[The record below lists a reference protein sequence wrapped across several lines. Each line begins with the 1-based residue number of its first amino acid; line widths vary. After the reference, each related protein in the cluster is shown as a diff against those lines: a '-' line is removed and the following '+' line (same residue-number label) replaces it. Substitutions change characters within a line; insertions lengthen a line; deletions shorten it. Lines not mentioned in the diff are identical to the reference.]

1 MQRVSLQLVETLQAR
16 PDVEIVTI
24 GQETSWKNIVSKTT
38 LFLFDLFVELPITV
52 EKLKP
57 DVVLFSSM
65 VTASLA
71 PFIRSRMD
79 VPLVTINHGHD
90 VTLSFPPYQWS
101 LKRVFKSLDGVI
113 SVSSA
118 TRQACIDRGMDPDKG
133 IALPNGFLIDGQY
146 LGLSREE
153 SLAKLS
159 EIVKKDLTGKQLL
172 LTTGRLVL
180 RKGHDW
186 FINEVLPKV
195 NSDVEYLILGDG
207 PEMQTIITS
216 VLSSPKREQIH
227 VLGRQTDEILH
238 AAYTASDIFIMPNIR
253 VAGDMEG
260 FGIVMLEANIA
271 GTPVV
276 ASDLEGIKDVVENGM
291 NGYRIEVG
299 DSSKFAQTID
309 RVLTEELQTLSDS
322 ARKYVQNQ
330 FTWDQVM
337 QRYLQYL
344 QVVLTRY
351 RRAESTDL

>member
-1 MQRVSLQLVETLQAR
+1 MQRVSLQLVQTLQAR
-16 PDVEIVTI
+16 SDVEIITI
-24 GQETSWKNIVSKTT
+24 GQETSWKNIEYKTT
-38 LFLFDLFVELPITV
+38 LFLIDLFVNLPVTIQ
-52 EKLKP
+52 KLKP
-57 DVVLFSSM
+57 DVILFSSM

-71 PFIRSRMD
+71 PFIRSRVDIPM
-79 VPLVTINHGHD
+79 VTINHGHD
-90 VTLSFPPYQWS
+90 VTLSFPPYQWL

-118 TRQACIDRGMDPDKG
+118 TRQACIDRGMDSDKG

-153 SLAKLS
+153 SVKKLS
-159 EIVKKDLTGKQLL
+159 SIAKKDFTGKRLL

-195 NSDVEYLILGDG
+195 SSDVEYLILGDG
-207 PEMQTIITS
+207 PEMKTIINS
-216 VLSSPKREQIH
+216 VLTSTKSDHIH

-238 AAYTASDIFIMPNIR
+238 AAYTAADIFIMPNIR

-291 NGYRIEVG
+291 NGYRIEVNN
-299 DSSKFAQTID
+299 SNLFACTID
-309 RVLTEELQTLSDS
+309 RVLNDELQTLSDS

-330 FTWDQVM
+330 FTWEQVM

-344 QVVLTRY
+344 QIVLTRY
-351 RRAESTDL
+351 RRVRSSEL